1 MISNFR
7 YKTKKGFYRIK
18 KKHMEGFEELLR
30 INKKEMS
37 AELIREVE
45 KLNSCYNNMG
55 KKAND
60 VKLVVDS
67 LNEVFVRRKVKFE
80 SEQELINFYKYINAL
95 L

>member
-1 MISNFR
+1 
-7 YKTKKGFYRIK
+7 
-18 KKHMEGFEELLR
+18 
-30 INKKEMS
+30 
-37 AELIREVE
+37 
-45 KLNSCYNNMG
+45 MG

>member
-1 MISNFR
+1 
-7 YKTKKGFYRIK
+7 
-18 KKHMEGFEELLR
+18 MEGFEELLR

-80 SEQELINFYKYINAL
+80 REQELINFYKYINAL